1 MEISAVASFAAGLD
15 GTSIPSGSLRLLGG
29 LYRGAGLGRRPTAI
43 LLHGLPG
50 TEQNL
55 DIAYRLRE
63 IGWNCLYFH
72 YRGSWGSDGP
82 FSLASMADD
91 VQAAIDWVSSQP
103 CVDGDRLVLV
113 SFSIGLHPA
122 ALRGA
127 SDRRVAAIVAIS
139 PIIEPSA
146 FPFSSALADELSETL
161 HGVDAG
167 TLLREWGEL
176 PSPKSA
182 LATFAP
188 RPVVVVAGGRDD
200 VAPPSEYPSYL
211 TTLDHVRIVVND
223 EADHLFSHSRRWLVE
238 TAVDWLDSHVGR

>member
-1 MEISAVASFAAGLD
+1 MTAARFAAGLD
-15 GTSIPSGSLRLLGG
+15 GVSFRFGNLKLLGG
-29 LYRGAGLGRRPTAI
+29 LYRGAGLGSRPTAI

-63 IGWNCLYFH
+63 VGWNCLYFH
-72 YRGSWGSDGP
+72 YRGSWGSDGA
-82 FSLASMADD
+82 FSLANMADD
-91 VQAAIDWVSSQP
+91 VQAAIGWVSSQP
-103 CVDGDRLVLV
+103 CVDSDRLAIV
-113 SFSIGLHPA
+113 SFSIAVLPA

-127 SDRRVAAIVAIS
+127 FDRRVAAIVAIS

-146 FPFSSALADELSETL
+146 FPFSLGLAEDLSTTL

-167 TLLREWGEL
+167 TLLKEWREL
-176 PSPKSA
+176 PSPRAA

-188 RPVVVVAGGRDD
+188 RPIALVAGGRDD

-211 TTLDHVRIVVND
+211 TDLDHVRIVVND
-223 EADHLFSHSRRWLVE
+223 KADHLFSRTRPWLVE
-238 TAVDWLDSHVGR
+238 TVVDWLDRHVGR